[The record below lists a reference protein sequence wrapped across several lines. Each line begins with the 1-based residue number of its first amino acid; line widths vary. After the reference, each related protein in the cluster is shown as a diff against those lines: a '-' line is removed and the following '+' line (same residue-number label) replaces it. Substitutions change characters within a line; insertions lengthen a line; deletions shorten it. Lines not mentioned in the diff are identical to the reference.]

1 MLSAKRA
8 PANCCHIRG
17 SERISFSN
25 LNEHDDPKGSFM
37 KRPQQPE
44 RFGNQ
49 TLIRT
54 KSSTRDGAVSMDT
67 VLRKAGPAMTK
78 APRSHSTSPALQV
91 SRSQASQAL
100 SRCLGS
106 LRNPAQS
113 NRLRTASRGSQ
124 CTGSCPGET
133 TWSATRPP
141 PWRAPS
147 GLPSVS
153 PLAAPSPGSPGL
165 GCKHRCG

>member
-1 MLSAKRA
+1 
-8 PANCCHIRG
+8 
-17 SERISFSN
+17 
-25 LNEHDDPKGSFM
+25 M

-49 TLIRT
+49 KLIRT
-54 KSSTRDGAVSMDT
+54 KSSTRDGAVSVDT

-78 APRSHSTSPALQV
+78 APRSHLTSPALQV
-91 SRSQASQAL
+91 SGSRASQAL

-113 NRLRTASRGSQ
+113 SRLHTASRGSQ

-133 TWSATRPP
+133 TCKQKRVREPEAPTH
-141 PWRAPS
+141 RA
-147 GLPSVS
+147 GG
-153 PLAAPSPGSPGL
+153 LAAANTSNWALSHQRASETRSPGQP
-165 GCKHRCG
+165 R